1 MKNTKLLLN
10 TIRLY
15 REKVYFT
22 GIFVTLEVKIWTIQ
36 TWQVFTIWSMVWGS
50 PREQIGDFVS
60 PTCTW
65 KLCMCHGLCGN
76 GSTVTRNNEVGQ
88 SLAVVRWG
96 PQLLRSWLLKLTVS
110 PFSIVS
116 SCLQETNPSR
126 WDAAMKVAEMGEWK
140 HQRGLPSPDGCL
152 FYTASCLQ
160 LTTDRERKCAGDN
173 RESSG
178 VRRGC
183 GTATAHSSWADL
195 AKMPNSRLKSALINE
210 SWIARNSAAV

>member
-60 PTCTW
+60 STCTW

-88 SLAVVRWG
+88 RLAVVRWG

-110 PFSIVS
+110 PLHREFMSTADKS
-116 SCLQETNPSR
+116 KQMGCRDESR
-126 WDAAMKVAEMGEWK
+126 WDGWVKTSAW
-140 HQRGLPSPDGCL
+140 
-152 FYTASCLQ
+152 TAQSWWLSI
-160 LTTDRERKCAGDN
+160 LH
-173 RESSG
+173 SILS
-178 VRRGC
+178 
-183 GTATAHSSWADL
+183 TADYW
-195 AKMPNSRLKSALINE
+195 
-210 SWIARNSAAV
+210 